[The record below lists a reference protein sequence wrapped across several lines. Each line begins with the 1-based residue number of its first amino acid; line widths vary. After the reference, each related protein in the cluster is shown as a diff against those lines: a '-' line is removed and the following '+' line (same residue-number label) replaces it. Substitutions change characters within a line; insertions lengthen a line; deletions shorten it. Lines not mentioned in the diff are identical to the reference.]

1 MNAPQS
7 RLDIKA
13 DELKALL
20 GEIELDVTTERLTL
34 SQLMREGTRVTGHAK
49 GAYHSTSCDEDGEEE
64 ENTCGLASAYVALK
78 AHGLVE

>member
-1 MNAPQS
+1 MDTPQS

-34 SQLMREGTRVTGHAK
+34 SQLMREGTRVTGHER
-49 GAYHSTSCDEDGEEE
+49 GAYSRDG

>member
-1 MNAPQS
+1 METPMS

-13 DELKALL
+13 DELRALL

-34 SQLMREGTRVTGHAK
+34 SQLMREGTRVTGHERGGYSAT
-49 GAYHSTSCDEDGEEE
+49 G

-78 AHGLVE
+78 AHGLAE